1 MIDGSI
7 QMIRIKLILL
17 ARKVRLLGSENQDLK
32 EKLKLLHFLSLRKVQ
47 MNLVRNIGD
56 ESEKYDWI
64 IEKIRFYDPQYLR
77 RW

>member
-32 EKLKLLHFLSLRKVQ
+32 EKRKLLRFLSLRKVQ

-56 ESEKYDWI
+56 ESEKYD
-64 IEKIRFYDPQYLR
+64 
-77 RW
+77 